1 MGRSVSYPSGAI
13 VAFAD
18 YSDEQCEDCDGTG
31 KWSEG
36 ADEEDDDQDAE
47 YEGECETCDGT
58 GYIEAVADWDDEAD
72 YLRGWIKEIFPS
84 FEPCDKWLDREDH
97 AIAENSFAYFG
108 ISEYCGLVALWL
120 VRKELDWDSSANEAM
135 QDRWLA
141 QVEKK
146 FLATFGTLRKLGSM
160 SNGEG
165 VYERIERA

>member
-1 MGRSVSYPSGAI
+1 MGRSVSYPAGAI
-13 VAFAD
+13 VAFNDVETLYFCSSCALGGQ
-18 YSDEQCEDCDGTG
+18 EEGTCELCDGPL
-31 KWSEG
+31 EI
-36 ADEEDDDQDAE
+36 DEEHP
-47 YEGECETCDGT
+47 
-58 GYIEAVADWDDEAD
+58 DWDEEV
-72 YLRGWIKEIFPS
+72 YQYHERIKEIFPS

-108 ISEYCGLVALWL
+108 ISEYCGLVAIWL
-120 VRKELDWDSSANEAM
+120 VRKELNVFDPLNYGLA
-135 QDRWLA
+135 DRWLA

>member
-1 MGRSVSYPSGAI
+1 MGRSVSYPAGAI
-13 VAFAD
+13 VAFD
-18 YSDEQCEDCDGTG
+18 HWDEEPDEQGFNDWSWMETG
-31 KWSEG
+31 
-36 ADEEDDDQDAE
+36 
-47 YEGECETCDGT
+47 
-58 GYIEAVADWDDEAD
+58 
-72 YLRGWIKEIFPS
+72 LRARIKEIFPG
-84 FEPCDKWLDREDH
+84 FEPCDKWIGREDH